1 MTLPISVWDGEEE
14 VMEDGEEENQENPEN
29 GELEHNNTMDFSK
42 NYVLFC
48 FDFVLQILDPP
59 QIFSSNV

>member
-1 MTLPISVWDGEEE
+1 
-14 VMEDGEEENQENPEN
+14 MEDGEEENQKDPYN
-29 GELEHNNTMDFSK
+29 GELEHKTLWTSVKTMF
-42 NYVLFC
+42 YFC